1 MSNSSKVLDDVA
13 QLAGGVVGIASG
25 MKEQI
30 ENDIKARVE
39 EMATRL
45 DLVPRE
51 DLERVEAIVKAME
64 ERITNLEA
72 KLKEK

>member
-64 ERITNLEA
+64 ERITDLEA

>member
-64 ERITNLEA
+64 ERITDLEA
-72 KLKEK
+72 KLMEK